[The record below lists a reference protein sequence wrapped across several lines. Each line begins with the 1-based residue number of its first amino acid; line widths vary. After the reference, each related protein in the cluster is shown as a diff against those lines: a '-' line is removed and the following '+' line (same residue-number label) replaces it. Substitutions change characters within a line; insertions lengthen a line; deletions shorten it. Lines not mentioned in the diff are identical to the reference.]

1 MGYNNTSYK
10 DEKGKNIPANADI
23 KYRKNYFGFM
33 VPSSST
39 AATDTIVTLT
49 PDAPGATTQR
59 IHLAGNKS
67 TAEHVDDAGLWAP
80 SDFSNYWISRGRE
93 AVKNFGNQPSYW
105 NQFLNKVGFKQQGGT
120 VQQQNIQEQVTA
132 LVQAAM
138 QGDQKATQTVNQIME
153 AAKAGDQQAVQIAT
167 MIQQIAKQM
176 QGQATSAKW
185 GSKLNYIK
193 SLKFA
198 KGGKTCAPCQEKA
211 AAKKIEEKACGGK
224 AKKTKKRYFGGWL

>member
-10 DEKGKNIPANADI
+10 NEKGKDIPANADI
-23 KYRKNYFGFM
+23 KYRKNYFGVM
-33 VPSSST
+33 LPSSSE
-39 AATDTIVTLT
+39 AATDTIITLT

-67 TAEHVDDAGLWAP
+67 TAEHVDDAGLWVP
-80 SDFSNYWISRGRE
+80 SDFSNYWISRSRE